1 MKLTFKD
8 LMATVATALAAVYGI
23 GFLLGAEVPLAPGT
37 RVVSAGVLLLGM
49 VGCTMGGAG
58 QETGRSRVGTALMV
72 LGTAVLVVAVVAIA
86 SGSEVMLA
94 ALIAGTIAMW
104 ALSTLRHAAFEVH
117 PPRPTLHAA
126 GR

>member
-1 MKLTFKD
+1 MKLTFRD
-8 LMATVATALAAVYGI
+8 VVATAATALAAVYGI

-37 RVVSAGVLLLGM
+37 RAVSAVVLGLGM
-49 VGCTMGGAG
+49 VGCTMGGAA

-72 LGTAVLVVAVVAIA
+72 LGAAVFVVAIVAIA

-94 ALIAGTIAMW
+94 TLIGGTIAMW
-104 ALSTLRHAAFEVH
+104 AVATLRHAAFEVH
-117 PPRPTLHAA
+117 PPRTLHPA